1 MNEPI
6 YNIDA
11 LIKALQKI
19 RKEIG
24 HNAELYI
31 KDTYSTDEYLRI
43 SEIRVDDDGDV
54 IIEDNE
60 FAYNTERSVR

>member
-1 MNEPI
+1 MESI

-11 LIKALQKI
+11 LIEKLQQI

-24 HNAELYI
+24 NAEVYI
-31 KDTYSTDEYLRI
+31 KETYSSDEYVRI
-43 SEIRVDDDGDV
+43 SDIRIDEDGDV

-60 FAYNTERSVR
+60 PV